1 MGYRVDLGLLAS
13 KIGITDKPHR
23 MTIRRQVMASFAG
36 RRHGGK
42 DVSIAIS
49 NLLIGPPYAANHTP
63 EASHLGYALEALCDA
78 FGTSLFNNPVSP
90 FRGGFLED
98 VDNHL
103 KANGVEMVSAL
114 VYGGAPLGVPR
125 AGEFPMIG
133 HLTLERVREL
143 SELLGGKDLKASTGV
158 LERADVDRHGV
169 IEASEMFRDW
179 VDEALAHKQGL
190 VAFFY

>member
-63 EASHLGYALEALCDA
+63 EASHLDRLEAVAGPGL
-78 FGTSLFNNPVSP
+78 
-90 FRGGFLED
+90 
-98 VDNHL
+98 VD
-103 KANGVEMVSAL
+103 
-114 VYGGAPLGVPR
+114 R
-125 AGEFPMIG
+125 AY
-133 HLTLERVREL
+133 
-143 SELLGGKDLKASTGV
+143 
-158 LERADVDRHGV
+158 ADVT
-169 IEASEMFRDW
+169 ASDAPHYLWHEFGDSM
-179 VDEALAHKQGL
+179 LL
-190 VAFFY
+190 LP